1 MTTTRAAVLAA
12 ASILV
17 LTAPFSAR
25 AQDTSAY
32 RDTTQKHAA
41 PAPKVVTPALDFSG
55 VIFGNYQFETDAT
68 AKAANGG
75 KSPNKFDIER
85 AYLTFKM
92 PAGDRAAIRVTT
104 DIKQQPNNSFYS
116 GWFVR
121 LKYAYFQYNV
131 VQPTASGLSALAR
144 IGVLHTVVID
154 HEESFWPRYLGK
166 VALERA
172 GYFSSADVGAAA
184 QVTLPGHWGELY
196 GTLTNGNGYESPET
210 DRFKDV
216 ALRLSLT
223 PLARQKSILQSFT
236 ISPWFYRGEGA
247 SKFATDSINPITS
260 GLARNRWGVFAGNHD
275 RRLTFGAEYAE
286 RTDGAEGGATP
297 VTRTVADLTGRLY
310 DAFAIVRPLEWANP
324 TVTSSVGAV
333 FRMDDFKPNKDADGS
348 TRFITA
354 GIFWEPT
361 GSTALALDY
370 QRSKPE
376 NGLGG
381 SESSIWYLH
390 WQANF

>member
-1 MTTTRAAVLAA
+1 MTTTRAAVFTAASMLILAA
-12 ASILV
+12 P
-17 LTAPFSAR
+17 LTAH
-25 AQDTSAY
+25 AQDTTSA
-32 RDTTQKHAA
+32 RDTTQKHPPA
-41 PAPKVVTPALDFSG
+41 APKVATPALDFSG
-55 VIFGNYQFETDAT
+55 VIFGNYQFQTDSA

-92 PAGDRAAIRVTT
+92 PAGNRASIRVTT
-104 DIKQQPNNSFYS
+104 DIKQQTNNSFYQ

-144 IGVLHTVVID
+144 IGVLHTVLID

-166 VALERA
+166 VAVERA
-172 GYFSSADVGAAA
+172 GFFSSADVGAAA
-184 QVTLPGHWGELY
+184 QLTLPGHWGELY

-216 ALRLSLT
+216 ALRLSVT
-223 PLARQKSILQSFT
+223 PLARQTGLLQTLT
-236 ISPWFYRGEGA
+236 ISPWFYRGNAA
-247 SKFATDSINPITS
+247 SKFATDSVDPITS
-260 GLARNRWGVFAGNHD
+260 GLARNRWGVFVGNRD

-286 RTDGAEGGATP
+286 RTDGSEAGATP
-297 VTRTVADLTGRLY
+297 AARTVTDVTGRLY

-324 TVTSSVGAV
+324 KTPSSVGAV
-333 FRMDDFKPNKDADGS
+333 FRLDDFKPNTDVDGR
-348 TRFITA
+348 TQFITA
-354 GIFWEPT
+354 GVFWEPT
-361 GSTALALDY
+361 RSTALALDY
-370 QRSKPE
+370 QRTKPQ
-376 NGLGG
+376 NGLSGT
-381 SESSIWYLH
+381 ESSIWYLH